1 MSEELKLAPRALRVW
16 ASEATMRGSP
26 AGGVTPPEYAPGIP
40 TPESRPLEAPD
51 DFLELPVVA
60 FLACLDERA
69 TDDGHDKHGHLSAGS
84 EM

>member
-1 MSEELKLAPRALRVW
+1 
-16 ASEATMRGSP
+16 MRGSP

-51 DFLELPVVA
+51 DLLELPVVA

-69 TDDGHDKHGHLSAGS
+69 VSPPPCGDCHNHRKGEEDTDDGHDEHGHLSAGS